1 MSHKDE
7 LKRQIRELEE
17 KIARDEGA
25 KLQLQTELNRLKLA
39 EFEEDLRESDNR
51 QLLKGQCCFN
61 TTLPI
66 DNFLGSV
73 IIQELWKF

>member
-17 KIARDEGA
+17 KISRDEGA

-39 EFEEDLRESDNR
+39 EFEEDLRESDNK
-51 QLLKGQCCFN
+51 QLLKG
-61 TTLPI
+61 
-66 DNFLGSV
+66 
-73 IIQELWKF
+73 

>member
-51 QLLKGQCCFN
+51 QLLKG
-61 TTLPI
+61 
-66 DNFLGSV
+66 
-73 IIQELWKF
+73 

>member
-17 KIARDEGA
+17 KIAIDEGE
-25 KLQLQTELNRLKLA
+25 KLQLQIELNRLKLA

-51 QLLKGQCCFN
+51 QLLKG
-61 TTLPI
+61 
-66 DNFLGSV
+66 
-73 IIQELWKF
+73 